1 LYIITEERKNCLMEC
16 TAKIQGMTHES
27 TVLTLCP
34 NNIVLEVSPLWRGDG
49 PMVTI
54 KEVLAVPAVR

>member
-1 LYIITEERKNCLMEC
+1 MAC
-16 TAKIQGMTHES
+16 TAEIKGMTHES
-27 TVLTLCP
+27 TMLTLCP